1 MNLRVTH
8 GAGLIL
14 RRLIV
19 YGPAWTTGCQLA
31 RESVALQT
39 KHVHRHHVEQ
49 LWIGGAVGRV
59 ATGAALG
66 LHRHM
71 FVDKGT
77 LLIDMALVANGV
89 AAREAPQLP
98 DSSRTMRVVAVHALH
113 QTLVDTVVIWFGEI
127 CLGRGVASVT
137 QLGLFLDEEELF
149 FFSVMGRVAIEASD
163 IATGVSGL
171 GEVRLFMGFAVTG

>member
-1 MNLRVTH
+1 MNLRVAH

-19 YGPAWTTGCQLA
+19 HGPAWPASRQLA
-31 RESVALQT
+31 GESVALQT
-39 KHVHRHHVEQ
+39 EHIHRHHVEQ

-89 AAREAPQLP
+89 AAGQAPQLP
-98 DSSRTMRVVAVHALH
+98 DSSRTVRVVAVHALH
-113 QTLVDTVVIWFGEI
+113 EALVNSVMIWFGEI
-127 CLGRGVASVT
+127 CLGRGVASIT
-137 QLGLFLDEEELF
+137 QLGLFLDEKEFF

-163 IATGVSGL
+163 ITAGVSGL
-171 GEVRLFMGFAVTG
+171 GEVRLFMGFAMTG